1 MLAKLSALPSM
12 ISVTTIAMFLLS
24 CTIAETLILHLNSL
38 MSGTLWPP
46 MGLYQLPLLIPI
58 FTREFMPITNSLLST
73 PMQ

>member
-24 CTIAETLILHLNSL
+24 YTIAETLILHLNSL
-38 MSGTLWPP
+38 MSGIRWPP
-46 MGLYQLPLLIPI
+46 MDLYQLPLLIPI

-73 PMQ
+73 PMR

>member
-38 MSGTLWPP
+38 MSG
-46 MGLYQLPLLIPI
+46 I
-58 FTREFMPITNSLLST
+58 R
-73 PMQ
+73 